1 MRRRGVPARCDAGP
15 GYRLH
20 RRAPRRVAGVVSAP
34 RLKCW
39 LDRFVG
45 VAFTGPSARPAPMLR
60 WPRCLKNRQRAVE
73 FRPRDTI

>member
-1 MRRRGVPARCDAGP
+1 M
-15 GYRLH
+15 
-20 RRAPRRVAGVVSAP
+20 AGVVSAP

-45 VAFTGPSARPAPMLR
+45 VAFTGPGARPAPMLR

-73 FRPRDTI
+73 FRLRDTI